1 MVRRSDW
8 WLVPWWLVVALL
20 VLVVWVPAAAAELLE
35 PEDAHY
41 SAAMDRLLVE
51 RATDDILRMEVYAA
65 ELGRLLGQ
73 VARIQAEMARRR
85 DAVLDEHARNVRAW
99 AGHPEP
105 AGRGSGWHEVT
116 RHD

>member
-1 MVRRSDW
+1 M
-8 WLVPWWLVVALL
+8 VVALL
-20 VLVVWVPAAAAELLE
+20 ALIVWIPAAKAAELIA

-41 SAAMDRLLVE
+41 SVAMDRLLVE

-65 ELGRLLGQ
+65 ELGQLLGR
-73 VARIQAEMARRR
+73 VARIQAEIARRR
-85 DAVLDEHARNVRAW
+85 DATLDEHARNVRAW